1 MAVDILISCMNQT
14 DFSIID
20 KSNLT
25 KENVIVINQN
35 KQSNDILKRN
45 DNQTMVNTT
54 SRGLSVSRN
63 MAIDNSTA
71 DICLIADDDEI
82 FVENVCKLVGDV
94 YNRFPDIDVIIFK
107 ISNFREKFHG
117 KIKKLKKIDTLK
129 VSSQQISFR
138 KKSVEGI
145 RFDVNLGAG
154 TPNGAGEENKFLL
167 DCKRNGLKIMYF
179 PLPIAEVIEDSSSTW
194 FNGYDER
201 YFYNRGRTTR
211 YIYGF
216 MFALVYAVF
225 FVTVH
230 KKDFKGMSPIK
241 ALKYIVKG
249 ILKNDI
255 GKQERIK

>member
-1 MAVDILISCMNQT
+1 
-14 DFSIID
+14 
-20 KSNLT
+20 
-25 KENVIVINQN
+25 
-35 KQSNDILKRN
+35 
-45 DNQTMVNTT
+45 
-54 SRGLSVSRN
+54 
-63 MAIDNSTA
+63 
-71 DICLIADDDEI
+71 
-82 FVENVCKLVGDV
+82 
-94 YNRFPDIDVIIFK
+94 
-107 ISNFREKFHG
+107 
-117 KIKKLKKIDTLK
+117 
-129 VSSQQISFR
+129 
-138 KKSVEGI
+138 
-145 RFDVNLGAG
+145 
-154 TPNGAGEENKFLL
+154 
-167 DCKRNGLKIMYF
+167 MYF